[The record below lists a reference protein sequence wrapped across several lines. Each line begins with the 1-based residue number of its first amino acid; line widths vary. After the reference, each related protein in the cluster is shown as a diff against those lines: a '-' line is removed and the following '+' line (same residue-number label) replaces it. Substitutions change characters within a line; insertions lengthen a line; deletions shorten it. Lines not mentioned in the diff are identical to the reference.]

1 MSKAPKVTKPVAAPF
16 ALGHASGADWRKAS
30 RAATKQLGELPAGAN
45 LGFVYVTQEAG
56 ADLGAIVQNLKVET
70 GIEHW
75 VGAAGIGI
83 CATGREYFREPAVAV
98 LAGTIPEGQ
107 FRVVDTAADTVLDWH
122 KLKPSADPCFG
133 IVHGDP
139 GGAEI
144 LRLLPAFAAATDGFL
159 VGGLTA
165 PEIDKAQVAGKLT
178 GGGLSGVLFAPEVA
192 VATGLSQGC
201 RPLGPTRRITECQ
214 RNVAIKIDNRPA
226 LDVFFEDIGPELAA
240 NLRRAAGR
248 IFAGVPVEG
257 SDKGD
262 YMVRNIT
269 GIDPQRKLIGIGD
282 MLEQGQSILF
292 CERSAET
299 AREDLADMLAGL
311 KKRIGKARPRGAVYC
326 SCVARGPHLFGA
338 KDVEL
343 GMIAEALGDVPLVGF
358 FGSGEISHNRLY
370 TQTGVLSLFL

>member
-1 MSKAPKVTKPVAAPF
+1 MSRAPKPAPF
-16 ALGHASGADWRKAS
+16 ALGHARGADWRKAS
-30 RAATKQLGELPAGAN
+30 RAATRQLGEPPKGAN

-56 ADLGAIVQNLKVET
+56 GELDAIVRNLKLET
-70 GIEHW
+70 GIENW

-83 CATGREYFREPAVAV
+83 CATGSEYFREPAVAV
-98 LAGTIPEGQ
+98 LAGAVPEDR
-107 FRVVDTAADTVLDWH
+107 FRLVDTARDTVLDWP
-122 KLKPSADPCFG
+122 KLKPSTDPCFG

-139 GGAEI
+139 GGPDI

-159 VGGLTA
+159 VGGLTS
-165 PEIDKAQVAGKLT
+165 PEIDKAQVAGTVT

-201 RPLGPTRRITECQ
+201 TPLGPTRRITECQ
-214 RNVAIKIDNRPA
+214 RNVVVSIDGRPA
-226 LDVFFEDIGPELAA
+226 LDVFFEDIGPEFAS

-248 IFAGVPVEG
+248 VFVGVPVQG

-269 GIDPQRKLIGIGD
+269 GIDPNRKLIGIGD
-282 MLEQGQSILF
+282 LLEQGQSILF
-292 CERSAET
+292 CHRSPET
-299 AREDLADMLAGL
+299 ARDDLAKMLAGL
-311 KKRIGKARPRGAVYC
+311 RKRVGTAKPRGAVYC
-326 SCVARGPHLFGA
+326 SCVARGPHLFG
-338 KDVEL
+338 EGNIEMGL
-343 GMIAEALGDVPLVGF
+343 IAEALGEVPLVGF